1 MSIFKRILSDIMY
14 LYMFQ
19 KRMFRPDLAM
29 YARRQQ
35 QRPGGVGGVQER
47 QPPQGIPGNKDRHE
61 YYGIST

>member
-1 MSIFKRILSDIMY
+1 
-14 LYMFQ
+14 
-19 KRMFRPDLAM
+19 MFRPDLAM

>member
-1 MSIFKRILSDIMY
+1 MSIFQSILSDIMY

-35 QRPGGVGGVQER
+35 QRPGGVHER
-47 QPPQGIPGNKDRHE
+47 QPPQGIPGNKERHE